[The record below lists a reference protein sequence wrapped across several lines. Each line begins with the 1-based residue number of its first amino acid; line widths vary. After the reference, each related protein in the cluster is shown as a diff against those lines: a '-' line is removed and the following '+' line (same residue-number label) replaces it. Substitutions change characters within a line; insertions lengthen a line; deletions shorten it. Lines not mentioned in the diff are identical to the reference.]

1 MPDPRNLFRDCK
13 KTSLDPRQRQ
23 MILQMVDMEVFV
35 VMNKL
40 KELELKALEMRHQHL
55 KSRLQATKDEKNN
68 TESE

>member
-1 MPDPRNLFRDCK
+1 
-13 KTSLDPRQRQ
+13 
-23 MILQMVDMEVFV
+23 MVDMEVFV

-68 TESE
+68 TVAAAILRTIHCEANRKR